1 MFNKTNNFYFFL
13 MLIGCSLFSSC
24 ISYKQV
30 PYFKDLPQ
38 EKESSENISNY
49 SPLIIQNNDILN
61 ITINSLNAEASNIFN
76 PPTAQSA
83 AGSGITVDQN
93 GDIQLP
99 YIGKIHL
106 AGLTSQQATALITQ
120 KMLYYLKEPVVRL
133 QLSNFKIAVFGGV
146 GTPGIFQVSN
156 ERITLTEALIMAGDL
171 EMNSMRHNV
180 LLVREIDGKRKYIRF
195 DMGSRSTFTSPYF
208 YLKSNDLIYVQP
220 GTSREKRD
228 TVVSNLSLLVSLA
241 TFLALMSRFL

>member
-1 MFNKTNNFYFFL
+1 MFNKTNNFYFSVL
-13 MLIGCSLFSSC
+13 LISCSLFSSC
-24 ISYKQV
+24 ISYKHV

-38 EKESSENISNY
+38 EKESSEEISNY
-49 SPLIIQNNDILN
+49 SPLIIQKNDILN

-76 PPTAQSA
+76 PPAAQAA
-83 AGSGITVDQN
+83 AGSGITVDQS

-106 AGLTSQQATALITQ
+106 AGLTSEQATALITQ
-120 KMLYYLKEPVVRL
+120 KMLLYLKEPVVRL

-146 GTPGIFQVSN
+146 GTPGIFPVTN
-156 ERITLTEALIMAGDL
+156 GRITLTEALIMAGDL
-171 EMNSMRHNV
+171 EINSMRHNV

-220 GTSREKRD
+220 GTTREKRD
-228 TVVSNLSLLVSLA
+228 TVISNLSLLVSFA
-241 TFLALMSRFL
+241 TFLALISRSL